1 MEYQSGFCFKKC
13 GCRKI
18 RVIERIMR
26 KRAEK
31 KLTQSCEKSGTLSN
45 QRNARFFAQ
54 DMQNFRRFLA
64 NIARF
69 LAI

>member
-54 DMQNFRRFLA
+54 DMRFFRRFFA
-64 NIARF
+64 F
-69 LAI
+69 LAKFRDV

>member
-18 RVIERIMR
+18 RVNERILR

-54 DMQNFRRFLA
+54 DMLFFAVFFAILAGFRV
-64 NIARF
+64 I
-69 LAI
+69 